1 MLAFRPYGL
10 QLLGCLHRPPR
21 LLVVGLRSNARLTQ
35 CRGPLHAQA
44 RNFSF
49 SCVHRSDT
57 PNQTTNTPPLS
68 SQPQA
73 PGIYNGPLTATF
85 RRLKVFSLASFGL
98 SVTLAPFMFLVESNL
113 PLSARFALASIATGT
128 SGLSTFLVA
137 WCAKPYVTSLNRMI
151 SDDKSE
157 LLEMTTMTLT
167 LRPLV
172 TRVYDPCFLIETK
185 RPMAKWELADS
196 IVVSPNKQES
206 ALPGLEETVAETRD
220 KNGTIIGR
228 WVVKWGENGQGTCHQ
243 VGRVVRYFNVH
254 EELLR

>member
-1 MLAFRPYGL
+1 MLASRPYGL

-21 LLVVGLRSNARLTQ
+21 LLVVGLCSNARST
-35 CRGPLHAQA
+35 RRDPLNAQA

-49 SCVHRSDT
+49 SCVHWSDT
-57 PNQTTNTPPLS
+57 PTVGSNTLPVS

-73 PGIYNGPLTATF
+73 PAIYNGPLTATF

-137 WCAKPYVTSLNRMI
+137 WCAKPYVTSLNRII
-151 SDDKSE
+151 SEDKAE

-172 TRVYDPCFLIETK
+172 TRVCLFYAVRRYTLYNNTI
-185 RPMAKWELADS
+185 
-196 IVVSPNKQES
+196 
-206 ALPGLEETVAETRD
+206 GL
-220 KNGTIIGR
+220 
-228 WVVKWGENGQGTCHQ
+228 
-243 VGRVVRYFNVH
+243 
-254 EELLR
+254 

>member
-1 MLAFRPYGL
+1 MAVPFQSVEWDERQEVCSALHTRQLSHSHQMLAFRPYGL
-10 QLLGCLHRPPR
+10 QLLGCLRRPPR
-21 LLVVGLRSNARLTQ
+21 LLVVGLRSSARLTQ
-35 CRGPLHAQA
+35 CRDTLNAQA

-49 SCVHRSDT
+49 SCVHRSGT
-57 PNQTTNTPPLS
+57 PNQSNVGSNTLPAS

-137 WCAKPYVTSLNRMI
+137 WCAKPYVTSLNRII
-151 SDDKSE
+151 SEDKTE
-157 LLEMTTMTLT
+157 ILEMTTMTLT

-172 TRVYDPCFLIETK
+172 TRVCLFLRCVPLHPLTTT
-185 RPMAKWELADS
+185 
-196 IVVSPNKQES
+196 Q
-206 ALPGLEETVAETRD
+206 
-220 KNGTIIGR
+220 
-228 WVVKWGENGQGTCHQ
+228 
-243 VGRVVRYFNVH
+243 
-254 EELLR
+254 

>member
-1 MLAFRPYGL
+1 MFPFRPYGL

-35 CRGPLHAQA
+35 CRDPLNAQA

-57 PNQTTNTPPLS
+57 PIQSTVGSNTLPVS

-73 PGIYNGPLTATF
+73 AGIYNGPLTATF

-137 WCAKPYVTSLNRMI
+137 WCAKPYVTSLNRII
-151 SDDKSE
+151 SEDKAE

-172 TRVYDPCFLIETK
+172 TRVCLFYAVCRYNPYNNTI
-185 RPMAKWELADS
+185 
-196 IVVSPNKQES
+196 
-206 ALPGLEETVAETRD
+206 GL
-220 KNGTIIGR
+220 
-228 WVVKWGENGQGTCHQ
+228 
-243 VGRVVRYFNVH
+243 
-254 EELLR
+254 